1 MNYNSYRRKT
11 NTVAVGKISIGGTNP
26 IAIQSMLNTD
36 SHDAAACLKQAL
48 ELQKVGCDII
58 RLAIPDLSCAK
69 TIAVLKDGG
78 VTVPLV
84 ADIHFDYRIA
94 LEAVAAGVDKIRINP
109 GNIGADDRV
118 RAVVRACREK
128 HVPIRIGVNSGSVEK
143 HILQK
148 FGAVCPQALA
158 ESALYHAKIL
168 EQCDFDQIVLSAKAS
183 DVRTTVLANEIL
195 AQHCS
200 YPLHLGVT
208 EAGTA
213 HSGMLKSAAGIGAL
227 LTHGIGDTIRVSLT
241 ADPKQEVL
249 EAQMLLRAL
258 ECSTRPQINL
268 VSCPTCGRTQI
279 SLIEMVGEFERRMDD
294 CCIAHPIRV
303 AMMGCVVNGPGEAR
317 EADIGIAGGK
327 DEALL
332 FCRGEPLYKVPAAR
346 AVDALIDEINHR
358 FGTSKADKHD

>member
-109 GNIGADDRV
+109 GNIGSDDHVKAVAD
-118 RAVVRACREK
+118 ACRNK
-128 HVPIRIGVNSGSVEK
+128 GVPIRIGVNSGSVEK
-143 HILQK
+143 EILAK
-148 FGAVCPQALA
+148 FGGPTAEALV
-158 ESALYHAKIL
+158 ESGLYHMRLL
-168 EQCDFDQIVLSAKAS
+168 EKYDFDQIVLSLKSTSVPIMVKAY
-183 DVRTTVLANEIL
+183 RML
-195 AQHCS
+195 AQCCS

-208 EAGTA
+208 EAGTERM
-213 HSGMLKSAAGIGAL
+213 GLIKSAAGIGSL
-227 LTHGIGDTIRVSLT
+227 LLDGIGDTIRVSLT
-241 ADPKQEVL
+241 DSPVREIYAARDIL
-249 EAQMLLRAL
+249 TGLGYDTGYARL
-258 ECSTRPQINL
+258 I
-268 VSCPTCGRTQI
+268 SCPTCGRTRI
-279 SLIEMVGEFERRMDD
+279 DLIGLANEVERRLATVHKN
-294 CCIAHPIRV
+294 ITV
-303 AMMGCVVNGPGEAR
+303 ACMGCVVNGPGEAK
-317 EADIGIAGGK
+317 EADIGVAGGNGCGVLFK
-327 DEALL
+327 KGQILRTVPEDQIVDELM
-332 FCRGEPLYKVPAAR
+332 K
-346 AVDALIDEINHR
+346 EIE
-358 FGTSKADKHD
+358 TL

>member
-148 FGAVCPQALA
+148 FGAL
-158 ESALYHAKIL
+158 
-168 EQCDFDQIVLSAKAS
+168 LS
-183 DVRTTVLANEIL
+183 
-195 AQHCS
+195 
-200 YPLHLGVT
+200 PGV
-208 EAGTA
+208 G
-213 HSGMLKSAAGIGAL
+213 GK
-227 LTHGIGDTIRVSLT
+227 
-241 ADPKQEVL
+241 
-249 EAQMLLRAL
+249 
-258 ECSTRPQINL
+258 
-268 VSCPTCGRTQI
+268 
-279 SLIEMVGEFERRMDD
+279 
-294 CCIAHPIRV
+294 
-303 AMMGCVVNGPGEAR
+303 CVVPC
-317 EADIGIAGGK
+317 K
-327 DEALL
+327 D
-332 FCRGEPLYKVPAAR
+332 FG
-346 AVDALIDEINHR
+346 AVR
-358 FGTSKADKHD
+358 F